1 MDKHVLK
8 LLRISKNDFLTA
20 YDESWPWISEPTERP
35 NWQINRLRR
44 IGGDVPLKDAHA
56 QTSARK
62 MLRIFG
68 VLCLRVRVYN
78 LRGWMD
84 SNHPSHPSRLDL
96 ERKSGRSTRGCFSTE
111 PLCADSRE
119 PPRSCNCCFPSN
131 ATRCQGASVA
141 GIQPSDLS
149 EISTL
154 LPPGD
159 FIHLSVLWSYLRH
172 SRIFFRNNSISVAK
186 FSEWLKLDTFSFD
199 TGETN
204 TRTRERIRT
213 NCSSL
218 LWIYY
223 MCRNI

>member
-8 LLRISKNDFLTA
+8 LLRISKTYLLTT
-20 YDESWPWISEPTERP
+20 YDESWPWISEPTKRP
-35 NWQINRLRR
+35 NWQINRQRR

-56 QTSARK
+56 QTSACK
-62 MLRIFG
+62 MLRIFC
-68 VLCLRVRVYN
+68 VLLSRVRVYN

-84 SNHPSHPSRLDL
+84 SSHPSHPSRLDL

-119 PPRSCNCCFPSN
+119 PSRSCNCCFPSN

-141 GIQPSDLS
+141 GIQPSDLL

-159 FIHLSVLWSYLRH
+159 FIHLSTLWSYSRH
-172 SRIFFRNNSISVAK
+172 SRIF
-186 FSEWLKLDTFSFD
+186 L
-199 TGETN
+199 ET
-204 TRTRERIRT
+204 TR
-213 NCSSL
+213 
-218 LWIYY
+218 
-223 MCRNI
+223 